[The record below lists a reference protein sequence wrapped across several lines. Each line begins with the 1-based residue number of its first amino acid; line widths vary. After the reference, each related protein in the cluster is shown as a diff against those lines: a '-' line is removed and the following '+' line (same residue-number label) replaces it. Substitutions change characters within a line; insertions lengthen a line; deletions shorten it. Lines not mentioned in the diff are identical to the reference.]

1 MQTMRFQN
9 LWPSKVARKPLVKPV
24 LIALAALFLFCLPLN
39 QIPLAFSGVQHPATA
54 LTLLLAVAIVCFGV
68 WEAARQGRFSHTTM
82 TGWLTLCASFAL
94 IPSFYLHADWHSAA
108 WQGFSVLL
116 SLLLFCTLQ
125 QFSFNHL
132 QRQYLLWLPLLS
144 GWLLAIPLLLPS
156 ISEISSSSLADI
168 KTNSDV
174 LGIVL
179 LTSLMLSAYLLARTK
194 VYKRNWV
201 PVHALLL
208 ATPLLT
214 IPALTAL
221 KSPWLITVIL
231 VLVIFSQ
238 PFLFR
243 FSPKRHH
250 GLWNFA
256 VLAGFAIAW
265 KLGSVPQSALFAA
278 RYSSEELEVLSQ
290 AWALLGQAQFEGIGL
305 GQLDK
310 AQLLFGIEQNH
321 VLPLQQ
327 MYPSWLLANLIQG
340 GIAYWASFG
349 VLFTLVVRKLMEAPN
364 GTRLM
369 LLAIFL
375 PSLIGMA
382 VTDYIETNLALGM
395 LFVVLLYWI
404 DNLTARYR
412 RVLLSYPRPMKV
424 AANTVLTTT
433 LVLVLSSIYL
443 GEQALRTYQ
452 IRDSKLTQYQT
463 HPWWND
469 FYQQVE
475 GKRAFLESVES
486 RDLRAQELYLRGQIS
501 RLETSPNADG
511 YQSLIELAMLTGHKT
526 VAKQLKDEASLL
538 FPYRTFQPD
547 FSELPAE

>member
-9 LWPSKVARKPLVKPV
+9 FWPSKVARKPLVKPV

-82 TGWLTLCASFAL
+82 TGWLALSASFAL

-156 ISEISSSSLADI
+156 ISEIASSSLADI

-174 LGIVL
+174 LGIAL

-243 FSPKRHH
+243 FSQKRHH

-310 AQLLFGIEQNH
+310 AQLLFGIEQSH

-349 VLFTLVVRKLMEAPN
+349 VLFILVVRKLVEAPN

-412 RVLLSYPRPMKV
+412 RVLLSYPRPMKI

-486 RDLRAQELYLRGQIS
+486 RDLRAQELYLREQIS

-538 FPYRTFQPD
+538 FPYRKFQPD

>member
-1 MQTMRFQN
+1 MRFQN

-39 QIPLAFSGVQHPATA
+39 QIPLVFSGVQHPATA
-54 LTLLLAVAIVCFGV
+54 LTLLLAVTIVCFGV

-82 TGWLTLCASFAL
+82 TGWLALSTSFAL

-144 GWLLAIPLLLPS
+144 GWLLAIPLLLPN
-156 ISEISSSSLADI
+156 ISEISSSSLPDF
-168 KTNSDV
+168 KSNSDV

-194 VYKRNWV
+194 AYKRNWV

-243 FSPKRHH
+243 FSQKRHH

-265 KLGSVPQSALFAA
+265 KFGSVPHSALFAA
-278 RYSSEELEVLSQ
+278 RYSAEELEVLSQ

-321 VLPLQQ
+321 VLPLQE
-327 MYPSWLLANLIQG
+327 MYPSWLLASLIQG

-349 VLFTLVVRKLMEAPN
+349 VLFTLVVRKLLEAPN

-369 LLAIFL
+369 LLAIIL
-375 PSLIGMA
+375 PSLIGIA
-382 VTDYIETNLALGM
+382 LTDYIETNLALGM

-412 RVLLSYPRPMKV
+412 RVLLPYPRPMKI
-424 AANTVLTTT
+424 AANTVLTAT

-452 IRDSKLTQYQT
+452 IRDGKLTQYQT

-538 FPYRTFQPD
+538 FPYRKFQPD